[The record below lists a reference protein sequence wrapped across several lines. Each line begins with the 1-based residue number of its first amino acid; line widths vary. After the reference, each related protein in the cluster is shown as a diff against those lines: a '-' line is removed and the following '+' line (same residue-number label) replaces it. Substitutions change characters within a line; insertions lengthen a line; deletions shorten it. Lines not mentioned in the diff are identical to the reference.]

1 MFTYG
6 LIVIIGMLAL
16 NAVFAA
22 YEMGLAS
29 ISRARLAVLLN
40 EKKRGAAD
48 AAFMK
53 DRMEASLAVV
63 QVGITVVGSVAAAT
77 GGAGVTQRLTPYVQE
92 HWHLSRVSADVLVL

>member
-6 LIVIIGMLAL
+6 LIVIIAMLAL

-48 AAFMK
+48 AVFMK

-63 QVGITVVGSVAAAT
+63 
-77 GGAGVTQRLTPYVQE
+77 
-92 HWHLSRVSADVLVL
+92 